1 MYQSLMEMTE
11 VVPLRRLEAGT
22 PTGREKVSPDIR
34 AVMRL
39 GNLLGG
45 RHR

>member
-1 MYQSLMEMTE
+1 MYQSLMAMDEAD
-11 VVPLRRLEAGT
+11 PLRLLEAGT

-34 AVMRL
+34 ALIRL